1 MTCPPALVR
10 AMRPR
15 EIQRLHTR
23 RIATSADAR
32 DLLCEVALAPN
43 EDGEE
48 AECVVAI
55 ALGRADEVVALTLA
69 TAPAGSSHCAFRPA
83 ELLGLLFREGDP
95 ARMHRV
101 VLAHNHVDGV
111 STDPNHFDLAITRTL
126 ACEFAG
132 LRILDHVIVA
142 GEAHVSLRETNPE
155 AFPEPGCRREAG

>member
-32 DLLCEVALAPN
+32 DLLLEAL
-43 EDGEE
+43 DGP
-48 AECVVAI
+48 AEHVLAI
-55 ALGRADEVVALTLA
+55 ALGRADEVVAVTVA